1 MFGHATLQFDKTLRI
16 KELSITR
23 ASSCINLN
31 PPFFPPFLSSDSQV
45 RAARNR
51 APYQGA
57 LSCLNYMKVSQLNRK
72 DDLLSLVT
80 ISSSKKI
87 IWS

>member
-1 MFGHATLQFDKTLRI
+1 MFGHAMLQFDKTLRI

-31 PPFFPPFLSSDSQV
+31 PPLSPPLFLSSDSQV

-57 LSCLNYMKVSQLNRK
+57 LSCLNYMKVS
-72 DDLLSLVT
+72 
-80 ISSSKKI
+80 
-87 IWS
+87 